1 MLWMTPHATEKS
13 HFLNRCFI
21 PGLLAFRI
29 LVKSDPQTPIG
40 FDPLQSNTT
49 LNNIARLESYSHGE
63 TGDQILYCL
72 LLSGLDFF
80 WWLYFLPS
88 YSLSFSSDTVLELA
102 LTFFI
107 PIACQPLHH
116 FPPTLPD
123 FHYEQTHSSVFS
135 FYS

>member
-1 MLWMTPHATEKS
+1 MLWMTTHATERS

-80 WWLYFLPS
+80 FGGSISCLLTPSAFPLTLFWSLP
-88 YSLSFSSDTVLELA
+88 
-102 LTFFI
+102 
-107 PIACQPLHH
+107 
-116 FPPTLPD
+116 
-123 FHYEQTHSSVFS
+123 
-135 FYS
+135 